1 MTNSSLLG
9 RRVLIVG
16 ASSGIGAALAKAV
29 VADGGDVAISGRR
42 ADRLA
47 SLVDDMGRGHAVPGD
62 ASIPEDAQRVAEE
75 AVAAMGGL
83 DLAVYVA
90 GYGVLQPLTETDP
103 ELWGEVFKVNVIGA
117 NLAAAATLNY
127 LGRTGLM
134 AFISSRTVED
144 GNAFFGSYSATKA
157 ALDQCIRI
165 WRAEHPD
172 RRFMRV
178 VMGNTYPTEFAEHMR
193 PEFLGAALEAWE
205 AQGIPGGIM
214 DVDDVASA
222 LSSSFAVALDH
233 PEIDSSELKF
243 DARPE

>member
-1 MTNSSLLG
+1 MTDPNLLG
-9 RRVLIVG
+9 RRVLVIG
-16 ASSGIGAALAKAV
+16 ASSGIGAALARAV
-29 VADGGDVAISGRR
+29 VTAGGDVAISGRR
-42 ADRLA
+42 TDRLV
-47 SLVDDMGRGHAVPGD
+47 SLVDEMGRGHALPGD
-62 ASIPEDAQRVAEE
+62 ATIPEDAQRVADE
-75 AVAAMGGL
+75 AAVAMGGL

-90 GYGVLQPLTETDP
+90 GYGVLQPLAETDP
-103 ELWGEVFKVNVIGA
+103 EVWGEVFKVNVVGA
-117 NLAAAATLNY
+117 NLAAAAALTHLS
-127 LGRTGLM
+127 RTGLM

-165 WRAEHPD
+165 WRTEHPD

-178 VMGNTYPTEFAEHMR
+178 VMGNTYPTEFSEHMR
-193 PEFLGAALEAWE
+193 PEFLGGALEAWK

-214 DVDDVASA
+214 DVDDVATA
-222 LSSSFAVALDH
+222 LCSSFSVALNH